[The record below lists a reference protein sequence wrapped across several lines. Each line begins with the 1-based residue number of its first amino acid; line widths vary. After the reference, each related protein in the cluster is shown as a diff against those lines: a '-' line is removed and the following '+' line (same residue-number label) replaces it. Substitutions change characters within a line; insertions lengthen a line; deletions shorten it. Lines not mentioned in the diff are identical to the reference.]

1 MNKIE
6 KRPEVCSVSPSP
18 HPEGVRTKLL
28 KIIACSVF
36 LVFSVFQSYPAFA
49 TEGVP
54 AVTIS
59 VNDQGETII
68 LADGEILDI
77 SAGDGW
83 KTFKL
88 SDDVTIK
95 AFIDPDT
102 GKATVQVVKGT
113 VEVTS
118 GGQTVTVPEGELT
131 TASPGEAPTP
141 PAPAPPAPVPAPPAP
156 APPTPPEAPDA
167 PTDTP
172 HSPSL

>member
-1 MNKIE
+1 MNKIK
-6 KRPEVCSVSPSP
+6 KRPE
-18 HPEGVRTKLL
+18 GVGTKLF

-36 LVFSVFQSYPAFA
+36 LVFSVFQSHQAFA

-68 LADGEILDI
+68 LADGEILAI

-83 KTFKL
+83 QTFEL
-88 SDDVTIK
+88 SSGVTIK

-102 GKATVQVVKGT
+102 GKVTVCVVTGT

-118 GGQTVTVPEGELT
+118 GGQTVTVQEGECT
-131 TASPGEAPTP
+131 TASPGEAPTTPAPTPPP
-141 PAPAPPAPVPAPPAP
+141 PAP
-156 APPTPPEAPDA
+156 PELPDA

-172 HSPSL
+172 HSPSS

>member
-6 KRPEVCSVSPSP
+6 KRPVSI
-18 HPEGVRTKLL
+18 GKKLL

-36 LVFSVFQSYPAFA
+36 LAFSVLQSHLAFA

-68 LADGEILDI
+68 LADGEILDV

-83 KTFKL
+83 RTFEL
-88 SDDVTIK
+88 SSGVTIR

-102 GKATVQVVKGT
+102 GKATVFVITGT

-118 GGQTVTVPEGELT
+118 GGQTVTVHEGECT
-131 TASPGEAPTP
+131 TASPGG
-141 PAPAPPAPVPAPPAP
+141 VPAPPAP
-156 APPTPPEAPDA
+156 PAPPELPEAP
-167 PTDTP
+167 PESP
-172 HSPSL
+172 HSPYL